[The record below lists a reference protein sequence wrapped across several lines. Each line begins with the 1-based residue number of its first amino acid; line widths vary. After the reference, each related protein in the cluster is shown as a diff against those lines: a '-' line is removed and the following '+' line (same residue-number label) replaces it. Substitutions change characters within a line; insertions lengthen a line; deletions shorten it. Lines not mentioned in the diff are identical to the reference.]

1 MLKLLIS
8 TLIFS
13 TSSVS
18 LTFTAPENPPEPEPI
33 PIEEAYRSVDNP
45 NILFTDSGV
54 IPVALRDVD
63 TPAIEHVSVNAPG
76 AENHCTLTL
85 PEEQFFSIYAH
96 QPLEMRCIYH
106 AN

>member
-1 MLKLLIS
+1 MLNLITS
-8 TLIFS
+8 TILML

-18 LTFTAPENPPEPEPI
+18 VTFTAPENPPEPEPI

-54 IPVALRDVD
+54 IPVTLKAVD
-63 TPAIEHVSVNAPG
+63 TPVIEHVSVNAPG

-85 PEEQFFSIYAH
+85 PKEQFFSIYAH
-96 QPLEMRCIYH
+96 QPLETRCIYH